1 MLYSIVE
8 FSKTNNRPM
17 SIETNTQ
24 TSVQQ
29 IDLDID
35 SWLGAPGADSIVVP
49 EDTKKEEPKPSVF
62 SNNRTDMSFLDNE
75 EDEDQDDQAKKKPAT
90 AAQISDIVDDFADD
104 KDDQLG
110 EPVNKKGGRP
120 KTEKSGLVEFF
131 KKRIE
136 SKEMFAFDDFDENKQ
151 TLDEYLGGLG
161 EKDYEEL
168 WQANIDTLKDDVAA
182 KTPKEF
188 FEALPEELQAA
199 AQYVLN
205 GGKDL
210 KGMFQALAQVE
221 EVRDLNPE
229 QESDQEQIVRQYMQA
244 KGIADETI
252 DDDIQTWKDLGKL
265 EQKAKLYKPKLDE
278 MHEEVIAYQ
287 IQQQEEFRTQQKR
300 AAEDYVQNV
309 FEALRP
315 GEINGLK
322 LDSKT
327 QAVLYNGL
335 TNADFR
341 SRSGQNT
348 TMLGHL
354 LEKYQYVEPNYPL
367 IAEALWLLSEPEAYR
382 NKIRQQGGNEK
393 VEQAVRQLKTE
404 QARKNGTTSSFDETS
419 SSSSNS
425 RKITR
430 TTNIFKR

>member
-1 MLYSIVE
+1 
-8 FSKTNNRPM
+8 M
-17 SIETNTQ
+17 SIETNAQ

-35 SWLGAPGADSIVVP
+35 SWLGAPGADSIIAP
-49 EDTKKEEPKPSVF
+49 TDEKKEDPKPSVF
-62 SNNRTDMSFLDNE
+62 SKRTTDMSFLDEE
-75 EDEDQDDQAKKKPAT
+75 EDEDKDDDDPEKKKPAT
-90 AAQISDIVDDFADD
+90 AAQISDIVDDFSDD
-104 KDDQLG
+104 GQDPID
-110 EPVNKKGGRP
+110 EPAKKGGRP

-136 SKEMFAFDDFDENKQ
+136 SKEMFAFDDFDESKQ

-168 WQANIDTLKDDVAA
+168 WQANIDTLKEDVAA

-221 EVRDLNPE
+221 EVRDLNPDHE
-229 QESDQEQIVRQYMQA
+229 PDQEAIVRQYMQA

-287 IQQQEEFRTQQKR
+287 IQQQEEFRGQQER
-300 AAEDYVQNV
+300 AAKEYVQNV

-315 GEINGLK
+315 GELNGLK

-327 QAVLYNGL
+327 QATLYNGL
-335 TNADFR
+335 TSADYR

-367 IAEALWLLSEPEAYR
+367 IAEALWLLSDPDAYR

-404 QARKNGTTSSFDETS
+404 QARKSGSTSNFEENTG
-419 SSSSNS
+419 SNS

-430 TTNIFKR
+430 QTNIFKR

>member
-1 MLYSIVE
+1 
-8 FSKTNNRPM
+8 M

-29 IDLDID
+29 VDLDID
-35 SWLGAPGADSIVVP
+35 SWFGAPGADSIVVP
-49 EDTKKEEPKPSVF
+49 ADEKKEEPKPSVF
-62 SNNRTDMSFLDNE
+62 SQTKTDMSFLD
-75 EDEDQDDQAKKKPAT
+75 DEDNQDDKADDNKAAT
-90 AAQISDIVDDFADD
+90 PAQISDIVDDFK
-104 KDDQLG
+104 KDDDELIDD
-110 EPVNKKGGRP
+110 EPAKKGGRP

-136 SKEMFAFDDFDENKQ
+136 SKEMFAFDDFDETKQ

-168 WQANIDTLKDDVAA
+168 WQANIDTLKEDVAA
-182 KTPKEF
+182 KTPQEF

-199 AQYVLN
+199 AQYVMN

-221 EVRDLNPE
+221 EVRDLDPS
-229 QESDQEQIVRQYMQA
+229 QEGDQEQIVRQYMQA
-244 KGIADETI
+244 KGIPEDTI

-265 EQKAKLYKPKLDE
+265 EQKAKQYKPKLDE

-287 IQQQEEFRTQQKR
+287 IQQQEEFRVQQER
-300 AAEDYVQNV
+300 AAREYVQNV

-327 QAVLYNGL
+327 QATLYNGL

-367 IAEALWLLSEPEAYR
+367 IAEALWLLSDPDSYR
-382 NKIRQQGGNEK
+382 SKIRQQGGNEK

-404 QARKNGTTSSFDETS
+404 QARKSGSTAAYEEPA
-419 SSSSNS
+419 SNS